1 MKQDQLYDAITD
13 LRDDQIEQGG
23 KPLAR
28 AGRPK
33 RPLWLGGIA
42 AVLALAVLSGAV
54 VLPRLRKAPKP
65 GAAPEQTIGPTD
77 TQNQTESQ
85 TQPPKPTSAS
95 APTPTGDSMTASGEI
110 EAAEGTIRLYQL
122 SAPTYPKTPAQSA
135 DPAAWQSRYDA
146 LRLTDAQ
153 TAALQP
159 FLAGTV
165 PAVLGESAGE
175 NRLYAPVNVYLALSM
190 LTEVTDGAT
199 RQELLRLLSAPDPET
214 LRTEGKA
221 LWEASYSDD
230 PELLTSIPAASI
242 WLSDAVRYNAG
253 TLQTL
258 ASDYYAS
265 AYSGRMGSESYDQAI
280 RTWINAHT
288 GNLLD
293 QQVGAFGTGGDTLA
307 VLLST
312 IYYKASWEEG
322 FYESNTRPGAF
333 SGPNGEEQ
341 TDFLHG
347 GEKTDAWTENGF
359 TAIGKSLQGGG
370 TMYFLL
376 PDKGMSPEELL
387 RQPDALAFLGSDA
400 GRDALAHRLCLVDFS
415 VPKFDVDAALDLTDT
430 LSRLGVRSVF
440 RSDLADFS
448 PLLAE
453 DTPCYLQG
461 FLHAARVRID
471 EKGCE
476 AAAFTSAAPGEAPP
490 QEEPERLTLRLN
502 RPFVFAITSPD
513 GLPLFIGVVNHPEAG

>member
-1 MKQDQLYDAITD
+1 MKQEQLYDAITD
-13 LRDDQIEQGG
+13 LRDDQIGQGEQ
-23 KPLAR
+23 PLAR

-33 RPLWLGGIA
+33 RQLWLGGIA

-54 VLPRLRKAPKP
+54 VLPRLRKAPPP
-65 GAAPEQTIGPTD
+65 GAASEQTSAATD
-77 TQNQTESQ
+77 TQNNPSSQ
-85 TQPPKPTSAS
+85 TQPPKPTDAIV
-95 APTPTGDSMTASGEI
+95 PTPTGDPTTASGEI
-110 EAAEGTIRLYQL
+110 EAAESSIRLYEL
-122 SAPTYPKTPAQSA
+122 SAPTYPKTPLQSA
-135 DPAAWQSRYDA
+135 DPAAWKSRYDA
-146 LRLTDAQ
+146 LRLSDAQ

-165 PAVLGESAGE
+165 PAVLSDTAGE

-190 LTEVTDGAT
+190 LTEITDGAT

-214 LRTEGKA
+214 LRAEGKA

-230 PELLTSIPAASI
+230 RLTSIPAASI
-242 WLSDAVRYNAG
+242 WLSDAVQYDLS
-253 TLQTL
+253 TLDTL
-258 ASDYYAS
+258 ATDYYAS

-288 GNLLD
+288 GGLLD
-293 QQVGAFGTGGDTLA
+293 RQAGEFSTGGETLA

-322 FYESNTRPGAF
+322 FYAINTKSGAF
-333 SGPNGEEQ
+333 YGPDGTVETN
-341 TDFLHG
+341 FLHG
-347 GEKTDAWTENGF
+347 GEKTEAWTENGF
-359 TAIGKSLQGGG
+359 SAIGKPLQGGG

-376 PDKGMSPEELL
+376 PDEGTGPEELL

-415 VPKFDVDAALDLTDT
+415 VPRFDVASETDLIGALGK
-430 LSRLGVRSVF
+430 LGVRSVF
-440 RSDLADFS
+440 NSDLADFS

-453 DTPCYLQG
+453 DAPCYLQG

-471 EKGCE
+471 ENGCE
-476 AAAFTSAAPGEAPP
+476 AAAFSSAAPGAMPT
-490 QEEPERLTLRLN
+490 QEEPERLTLTLD

-513 GLPLFIGVVNHPEAG
+513 GLPLFIGVVNRPEAG